1 MRSNQEPF
9 RRDLPGA
16 AAFAG
21 FASLGFILACAAQE
35 PAPTPEKGSEPVAFP
50 GRKSDYRGY
59 VRYDFS
65 TSGQSFV
72 VVTPKSA
79 APGKPWIWRAE
90 FFDHEPQVDTALL
103 GQGWHLVHI
112 PSAAGQ
118 YGGPKGVAAWSS
130 AYEYLIAKHGFSP
143 KPALEGLSRGGL
155 LVFNWAAANPE
166 KVSCLY
172 ADAPVCDFKSWPGG
186 KGKSKGSAGDWQ
198 ACLKAYNLTEAQAL
212 EYKLNPVDNL
222 EPLAKARVP
231 LLHVVGDADD
241 VVPVAANTQIIE
253 ERYKKL
259 GGTIEVIHKPGG
271 GHHPHCLKDPAPIVA
286 FILKYAPAAK
296 P

>member
-1 MRSNQEPF
+1 MPVRPF
-9 RRDLPGA
+9 SSRRLRA
-16 AAFAG
+16 TLLAVTVF
-21 FASLGFILACAAQE
+21 LGFGLLAEAQE

-50 GRKSDYRGY
+50 GRKNDYRGY
-59 VRYDFS
+59 ARYDFS
-65 TSGQSFV
+65 TGGQSFV

-79 APGKPWIWRAE
+79 VPGKPWIWRAE

-103 GQGWHLVHI
+103 EKGWHLVHI

-118 YGGPKGVAAWSS
+118 YGGPKGVAGWNA
-130 AYEYLIAKHGFSP
+130 AYEYLTTKHGFSP

-155 LVFNWAAANPE
+155 LVFNWAAANPDRA
-166 KVSCLY
+166 SCIY

-186 KGKSKGSAGDWQ
+186 KGKGQGSAGDWQ
-198 ACLKAYNLTEAQAL
+198 ACLKAYGLAEAQAL
-212 EYKLNPVDNL
+212 EYKLNPVDHL
-222 EPLAKARVP
+222 EPLAKAKVP

-241 VVPVAANTQIIE
+241 VVPVAENTQLVE
-253 ERYKKL
+253 ERYRKL
-259 GGTIEVIHKPGG
+259 GGTIEVIHKPGV

-286 FILKYAPAAK
+286 FILRYAPAAK